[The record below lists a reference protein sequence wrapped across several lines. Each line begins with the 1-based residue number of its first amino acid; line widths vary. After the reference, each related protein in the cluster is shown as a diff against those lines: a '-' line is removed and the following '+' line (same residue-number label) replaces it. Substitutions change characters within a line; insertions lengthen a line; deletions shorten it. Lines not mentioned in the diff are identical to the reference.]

1 MGSLALRGSL
11 PSNSVIKMN
20 EVNYERMLLMYECS
34 QAGGSL
40 ITVTFTGRP
49 GRYLMIFWMC
59 QPGVF
64 QGSYAVEAC
73 YLMCWLNSS
82 LAQDQSQ
89 YSFASRSLHHA
100 KVLPIQPSTLAP
112 NIGHSP

>member
-49 GRYLMIFWMC
+49 GSSLE
-59 QPGVF
+59 V
-64 QGSYAVEAC
+64 SYDILDVPARSSSRFIC
-73 YLMCWLNSS
+73 HRDSLSMCWLKSS
-82 LAQDQSQ
+82 LTRTVS
-89 YSFASRSLHHA
+89 
-100 KVLPIQPSTLAP
+100 V
-112 NIGHSP
+112 